1 MLPEYFS
8 ILKTICQKEDLTI
21 NVTNFLITHVS
32 ESFGN
37 SSRLTS
43 LISGSELLI
52 YIGNSDSAIATRV
65 NEMKA
70 EILSCDENKKVLLQ
84 NKLNRFQEWVSQFKD
99 FQKIYSEYTSATE
112 TLQQNAFDDDL
123 ID

>member
-1 MLPEYFS
+1 
-8 ILKTICQKEDLTI
+8 
-21 NVTNFLITHVS
+21 
-32 ESFGN
+32 
-37 SSRLTS
+37 
-43 LISGSELLI
+43 
-52 YIGNSDSAIATRV
+52 
-65 NEMKA
+65 MKA